1 MMPEEKL
8 DPKRDVAS
16 EEIQFPYPFTG
27 EPNSEIRVT
36 RTAMVQGEVFVKSRI
51 EGWVR
56 AHGKPQPGTSVRIP
70 DYQFDPI
77 LFQPSQ

>member
-1 MMPEEKL
+1 MPDEKL
-8 DPKRDVAS
+8 NPRHDGDRD
-16 EEIQFPYPFTG
+16 EMRFPYPFTG
-27 EPNSEIRVT
+27 QPNSEIRVS
-36 RTAMVQGEVFVKSRI
+36 RTAMVQGEAFVKSRI

-70 DYQFDPI
+70 DYQFDPN